1 MRIFNFQFSI
11 FKSAII
17 FLLLL
22 TTGYLFA
29 SRIWAQSCSKNTAA
43 EGLISSKTTTGNFGN
58 VPGTCVVGSQALY
71 VSFKIP
77 TYAELKSIFF
87 TQNKV
92 AAKQTLPAGSL
103 NASFTTD
110 TLYEVLGDLRFT
122 GSPPAS
128 SRGMEIFFVNGN
140 FYIDNNMI
148 YHTSDGL
155 GGFVFVVS
163 GNIYIA
169 SNVTQVD
176 GVLISEG
183 TICTAYTAPSGS
195 CFNGITKTPSS
206 LTINGS
212 IISLNKT
219 NPQPIKLVRNLPDN
233 ITASERVKADPKYLV
248 VLKNLFS
255 QTLTVTAPKN

>member
-1 MRIFNFQFSI
+1 MRIY
-11 FKSAII
+11 KI
-17 FLLLL
+17 FLVMLLL
-22 TTGYLFA
+22 FVSCYLVVTQ
-29 SRIWAQSCSKNTAA
+29 IQAQSCSKNTAA

-77 TYAELKSIFF
+77 TYNELKSIFF
-87 TQNKV
+87 TQNKL
-92 AAKQTLPAGSL
+92 ANKQTLPAGSL
-103 NASFTTD
+103 NASFATD
-110 TLYEVLGDLRFT
+110 TIYEVLGDLRFT
-122 GSPPAS
+122 GSPPVS

-140 FYIDNNMI
+140 FYIDSNMV

-155 GGFVFVVS
+155 GGFVFVVL

-183 TICTAYTAPSGS
+183 TICTAYTPPSGS
-195 CFNGITKTPSS
+195 CFNGITKTPNS

-212 IISLNKT
+212 VISLNK
-219 NPQPIKLVRNLPDN
+219 NISQPIKLVRNLPDN
-233 ITASERVKADPKYLV
+233 LTASEKVKADPKYLV

-255 QTLTVTAPKN
+255 QTLTVTASKN